1 MSQPHQSA
9 VRNRLLKALS
19 PDDFALLQPHLEPVN
34 LTLRQ
39 MVVEAGE
46 PIQHAYF
53 VEGGILSLMA
63 QMPHDRIE
71 IGMIGREGMSHA
83 AVAFGADRSPHGLMC
98 QAEGQ
103 ALRISAGDLRSA
115 VQRSPSLS
123 ALLGRYQYYMT
134 IQTGQTAYA
143 NASLNV
149 EARLARWVLMTH
161 DRTDGFELT
170 LTHDFLASMLGV
182 RRPGVTT
189 ATHVLEGA
197 GMIRSERGRIL
208 VLNRPKLE
216 ELADDAYGMAEA
228 EYERLIEQA

>member
-1 MSQPHQSA
+1 VAQPQHSA

-19 PDDFALLQPHLEPVN
+19 PDDFALLQPYLERTD

-39 MVVEAGE
+39 MVIEAGE
-46 PIQHAYF
+46 PIQHAHF
-53 VEGGILSLMA
+53 IEAGIVSLLA

-71 IGMIGREGMSHA
+71 VGMIGREGMTNVA
-83 AVAFGADRSPHGLMC
+83 AAFGAERSPHGMMC
-98 QAEGQ
+98 QADGQ
-103 ALRISAGDLRSA
+103 ALRISVDALRAA
-115 VQRSPSLS
+115 VRQSPALNG
-123 ALLGRYQYYMT
+123 LLGRYLYFLT
-134 IQTGQTAYA
+134 IQTSQTAYA

-161 DRTDGFELT
+161 DRTDGFELS
-170 LTHDFLASMLGV
+170 LTHDFLATMLGV

-197 GMIRSERGRIL
+197 GMIRAERGCII
-208 VLNRPKLE
+208 VLDRGKLE

-228 EYERLIEQA
+228 EYERLIGQS